1 MGLLATPAV
10 TTPAVTTPAVTTPAV
25 TTTVPVVPVETVD
38 ATTVPVVPV
47 VPVET
52 VDTTTVPVEKVDT
65 FEGFANLIPADTY
78 TIYYDNNIYFIIVDD
93 VRYNLQYAKDG
104 SVTVVDGTNNS
115 IIDSTKTQYINPTD
129 STVTSLVVYDE
140 STTKKTELNNQ
151 TPIRKTYRIKQRISP
166 SPSPSV
172 VPTKLPV
179 AEEVVVSS
187 DSIYLYTGIGIGVF
201 ILLLII
207 IYFSTKKS
215 ID

>member
-1 MGLLATPAV
+1 MGLL
-10 TTPAVTTPAVTTPAV
+10 TTKPV
-25 TTTVPVVPVETVD
+25 TTTPIRTYAMGLLTTKPTTIATTVPVETVD
-38 ATTVPVVPV
+38 ATTVPV
-47 VPVET
+47 ET
-52 VDTTTVPVEKVDT
+52 VDATTVPVEKVDT

-104 SVTVVDGTNNS
+104 SITVVDGTNNP

-129 STVTSLVVYDE
+129 SAVTSLVVYDE
-140 STTKKTELNNQ
+140 SPTKNTEIKNQ
-151 TPIRKTYRIKQRISP
+151 LPIRRTYRVKQIISP

-172 VPTKLPV
+172 VPTKSPV

-207 IYFSTKKS
+207 IYFSTKKV
-215 ID
+215 